1 MPGDAMNDTDRIAHG
16 ISQAAANAR
25 EISDT
30 TARIIAAQWHGGQS
44 SELYAFVSTG
54 AITPELR
61 PEYWNAELLQTYQSA
76 TLDEREHLDWLGNYF
91 LRLSPRPPVAGWAEK
106 TRY

>member
-1 MPGDAMNDTDRIAHG
+1 MTDTERITQGIDA
-16 ISQAAANAR
+16 AR
-25 EISDT
+25 ADLSEISDT
-30 TARIIAAQWHGGQS
+30 TARIIAAQWHLGQYTG
-44 SELYAFVSTG
+44 LYAFVSTG

-106 TRY
+106 TRF